1 MVTIMKEYP
10 ESNYLVTLTAAEGSI
25 DPRIGEF
32 LPGSYTI
39 GVNRL
44 VEIAVI
50 PWLPRS
56 PWPPPFPR
64 SWDAFTN
71 RDEAACY
78 VLASG
83 NIVVAPGDRELVERE
98 VIVFHEHSEAAH
110 TIFWYP
116 RARYEGLV
124 REIEHLRREPARDRD
139 AWRLDELGEGPIA
152 ALLRNDLPTAA
163 LTDYARQILC
173 LAPSC

>member
-1 MVTIMKEYP
+1 MKEYP
-10 ESNYLVTLTAAEGSI
+10 ESNYLVTLTAAEASI
-25 DPRIGEF
+25 DLRIGEF

-64 SWDAFTN
+64 TWDAFTN
-71 RDEAACY
+71 RDEAARY

-83 NIVVAPGDRELVERE
+83 GIVVAPGEREIVERE
-98 VIVFHEHSEAAH
+98 VIVFPEHSEAAH
-110 TIFWYP
+110 TVFWYP
-116 RARYEGLV
+116 PANYEDLV
-124 REIEHLRREPARDRD
+124 HEIERRLREPVHDRD
-139 AWRLDELGEGPIA
+139 AWRLDELGEGAIA

-163 LTDYARQILC
+163 LTDYARRILC
-173 LAPSC
+173 LAPSR